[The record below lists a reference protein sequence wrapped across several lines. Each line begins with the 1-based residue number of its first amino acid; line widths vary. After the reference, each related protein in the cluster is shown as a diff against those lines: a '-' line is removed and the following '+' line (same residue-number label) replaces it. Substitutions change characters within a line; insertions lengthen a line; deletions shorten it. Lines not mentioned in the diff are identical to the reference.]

1 MRQSA
6 IVAIGGFVPVGC
18 LNIAEVDSA
27 QDPDGGGSGGT
38 GVADASWDTSATGG
52 IGGGAAGS
60 GGFVAAAC
68 TSCGAGGCECVP
80 EVGHGRPT
88 FGSPRASS
96 PSAPAA
102 RLVGVRRPVAL
113 DRKTRIAMCVRSTHR
128 ETHLPEL
135 RVARAPRDLM

>member
-1 MRQSA
+1 VRQSA

-38 GVADASWDTSATGG
+38 GVADASWDTTASGG

-80 EVGHGRPT
+80 EVVQ
-88 FGSPRASS
+88 GSSH
-96 PSAPAA
+96 
-102 RLVGVRRPVAL
+102 V
-113 DRKTRIAMCVRSTHR
+113 RIAEGKLSKCSGCKARWGKAPGRVGPQDAHRHVCVEHT
-128 ETHLPEL
+128 P
-135 RVARAPRDLM
+135 